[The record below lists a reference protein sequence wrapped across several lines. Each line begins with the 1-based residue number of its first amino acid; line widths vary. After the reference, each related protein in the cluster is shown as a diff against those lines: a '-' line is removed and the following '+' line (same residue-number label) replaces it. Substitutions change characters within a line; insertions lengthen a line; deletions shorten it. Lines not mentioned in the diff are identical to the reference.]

1 MANFK
6 GVGFPLLGRSVFTVK
21 QSIIFPVASA
31 LLAVTFSAL
40 PFSHRA
46 ATAQANANE
55 RTIMMCETSSVAVRV
70 YEKEGELL
78 MRAYSRTQNSLWMNN
93 TPIEMQSLA
102 EGVEYRNPLGEM
114 IITVNADAA
123 TDDCTIQVADQS
135 AETGRILEREA
146 PLTEPEPT
154 APEPSTPEAALP
166 DEVEMAVKAALAEEI
181 GDTVTT
187 VESYSRQT
195 WSDGCLGLGGPAEA
209 CLAALTEGWQVE
221 LVDSATG
228 DRYTYR
234 TNEEGSAVRLDENA
248 GLPTSN

>member
-146 PLTEPEPT
+146 PPAEPEPT
-154 APEPSTPEAALP
+154 TPEPSTPEP
-166 DEVEMAVKAALAEEI
+166 
-181 GDTVTT
+181 
-187 VESYSRQT
+187 
-195 WSDGCLGLGGPAEA
+195 
-209 CLAALTEGWQVE
+209 TEPE
-221 LVDSATG
+221 PTEPEPSKPEPSAQ
-228 DRYTYR
+228 D
-234 TNEEGSAVRLDENA
+234 
-248 GLPTSN
+248 P